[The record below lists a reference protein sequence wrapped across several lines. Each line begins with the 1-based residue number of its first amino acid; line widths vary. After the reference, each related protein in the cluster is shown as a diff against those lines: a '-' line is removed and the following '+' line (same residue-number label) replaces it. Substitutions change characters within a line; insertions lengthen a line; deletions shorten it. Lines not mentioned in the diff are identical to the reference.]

1 MSMIHDTLL
10 TDVAKIVAHTKR
22 AEDEGNQHLPFA
34 GMHVILMGDFHQ
46 FPPVA
51 KPHSALYSLRPTSD
65 PDALQ
70 GRSIYRQFNTVV
82 CLQRQ
87 IRVKDIT
94 WTSILSRLRVG
105 KCNEDDIRII
115 QSLTLN
121 HPNCPKTDFENS
133 PWLDAILITTRHT
146 VREAWN
152 AACLKR
158 HCRKTGNRRYIVSS
172 EDYIKGTG
180 ATLNDSARLL
190 VAALT
195 EKDTKNLSD
204 RIELSIGMKA
214 MVLAN
219 ISTEGEV
226 ANGTRGT
233 IRDIIL
239 DPREAIPEPEDDGS
253 MKLNYPPALILFEPD
268 KKSQISSA
276 FTDDREDGA
285 IKIPMGQVPLTPFTV
300 HFVIIMPNGS
310 KITVVRRQYALTG
323 GYAFTDIKAQGQTI
337 EVVVIDLRDTPT
349 GRISPFSVYVALSRS
364 KGRETI
370 RLLTDFNIELL
381 KTHPNEDLAVEM
393 ERLGLLGA
401 KTFRDVHS

>member
-1 MSMIHDTLL
+1 MIHDTLL

-22 AEDEGNQHLPFA
+22 MEDEGNQHLPFA
-34 GMHVILMGDFHQ
+34 GMHIILMGDFHQ

-87 IRVKDIT
+87 IRVKDIV
-94 WTSILSRLRVG
+94 WTSILSRLCIG
-105 KCNEDDIRII
+105 KCNEDDIHII

-121 HPNCPKTDFENS
+121 HPSCPKMDFENLLCS
-133 PWLDAILITTRHT
+133 EAILITTRHT

-158 HCRKTGNRRYIVSS
+158 HCWKTGNRRYIVSS

-180 ATLNDSARLL
+180 APLDDSIWLL

-195 EKDTKNLSD
+195 EQETKNLSD
-204 RIELSIGMKA
+204 RIELSVGMKA
-214 MVLAN
+214 LVLAN

-253 MKLNYPPALILFEPD
+253 MKLKYPPTLILFEPD
-268 KKSQISSA
+268 RESRISSA
-276 FTDDREDGA
+276 FTDDREHGA
-285 IKIPMGQVPLTPFTV
+285 IKIPRSQVPLTPFTV

-337 EVVVIDLRDTPT
+337 QVVVIDLRNTPT
-349 GRISPFSVYVALSRS
+349 G
-364 KGRETI
+364 
-370 RLLTDFNIELL
+370 
-381 KTHPNEDLAVEM
+381 
-393 ERLGLLGA
+393 
-401 KTFRDVHS
+401 

>member
-1 MSMIHDTLL
+1 MLVIGAAGTGKSVLIDAITETFAHHQLESALAKCAPSAMAAINIGGCTIHFWVGIGIHRPKSISTRNKRIVERRKKNILGKTCLIIDEMSMIHDTLL

-158 HCRKTGNRRYIVSS
+158 HCRKTGN
-172 EDYIKGTG
+172 
-180 ATLNDSARLL
+180 
-190 VAALT
+190 
-195 EKDTKNLSD
+195 
-204 RIELSIGMKA
+204 
-214 MVLAN
+214 
-219 ISTEGEV
+219 
-226 ANGTRGT
+226 
-233 IRDIIL
+233 
-239 DPREAIPEPEDDGS
+239 
-253 MKLNYPPALILFEPD
+253 
-268 KKSQISSA
+268 
-276 FTDDREDGA
+276 
-285 IKIPMGQVPLTPFTV
+285 
-300 HFVIIMPNGS
+300 
-310 KITVVRRQYALTG
+310 
-323 GYAFTDIKAQGQTI
+323 
-337 EVVVIDLRDTPT
+337 
-349 GRISPFSVYVALSRS
+349 
-364 KGRETI
+364 
-370 RLLTDFNIELL
+370 
-381 KTHPNEDLAVEM
+381 
-393 ERLGLLGA
+393 
-401 KTFRDVHS
+401 